1 MFEQILQ
8 AFALGYGGGVAF
20 VVIATFIRLKGRG

>member
-1 MFEQILQ
+1 MFEQVLQ

-20 VVIATFIRLKGRG
+20 VVIATYLRIKGRR